1 MLLLSFMIL
10 LIICFFFQQYPDTL
24 MPRLACAL
32 ARLLTKD
39 PLSPTN
45 STPGSP
51 APRKLS
57 LKSKPTWRS
66 ASAHGDNRSQA
77 FKCPFTATNA
87 LTAATKKEI
96 DAYTSSEEI
105 RSGSRSAISSEK
117 INEPQKSGSVSC
129 VNIRDRR
136 SLGIHLE
143 HSIYK
148 EEKES
153 SDEENTPE
161 AKSSESVEKVEE
173 TLSTSA
179 ASTSKPNLNSALRKT
194 SCTVALDIYR
204 RRGSG
209 VPVRSRLN
217 SLNVVQLDR
226 LNELKEKFGTPEKVM
241 HFFGRCFVKFFS
253 NYGYAVTKI
262 LFHYIFPYKNFTFL

>member
-1 MLLLSFMIL
+1 
-10 LIICFFFQQYPDTL
+10 

-32 ARLLTKD
+32 ARLLTKET
-39 PLSPTN
+39 LSPTN

-66 ASAHGDNRSQA
+66 ASVHGDNRSQT

-105 RSGSRSAISSEK
+105 RSPSHSTLSTDK
-117 INEPQKSGSVSC
+117 INENRKLSLVPC
-129 VNIRDRR
+129 TNIKDRR

-148 EEKES
+148 DEKES
-153 SDEENTPE
+153 SDEEGTPE
-161 AKSSESVEKVEE
+161 ADSPTSDETKIDEKP
-173 TLSTSA
+173 STS
-179 ASTSKPNLNSALRKT
+179 SPSLNKGSLKPALRKT

-217 SLNVVQLDR
+217 SLNLVQPDR

-241 HFFGRCFVKFFS
+241 LFFGRCFVKFFS
-253 NYGYAVTKI
+253 NYGYVLYDHKVS
-262 LFHYIFPYKNFTFL
+262 L